1 MNCGPITSGMSF
13 KMCVLGKSSQIADTT
28 RCRLCL
34 CEMSKKGKSLRTGSR
49 SVAAGG
55 WGGGRVTAH
64 EDRRSSNL
72 LKLDP
77 VVEAARKFHL
87 NH

>member
-13 KMCVLGKSSQIADTT
+13 KTRVLGKSSQTADTT

-49 SVAAGG
+49 SVVAGG

-72 LKLDP
+72 LKLDR
-77 VVEAARKFHL
+77 VVEAARKFH
-87 NH
+87 